1 MNTALN
7 LIIFRRALT
16 WRSKFESAVVD
27 MGDVPMEENQE
38 ATGTPYDV
46 DGLSPGGQVYAN
58 TELGKYVYRGK
69 RTARESCKPDIYYDD
84 TARNTHLAFLSS
96 FFFPLIV
103 TLLPGLKP

>member
-1 MNTALN
+1 
-7 LIIFRRALT
+7 
-16 WRSKFESAVVD
+16 

-69 RTARESCKPDIYYDD
+69 RTARESCKPD
-84 TARNTHLAFLSS
+84 
-96 FFFPLIV
+96 
-103 TLLPGLKP
+103 LL